1 VVILTPEAW
10 AALASVFILGAMSP
24 GPSLAV
30 VLRNTLAGGRSQG
43 VATGIGHGIGFGIY
57 AFLAALGIAT
67 ALSIH
72 NETEIILKWGGS
84 VILIWLGVTF
94 LRHASKGPQTGKM
107 GTDEGASDV
116 TGFVQGFLV
125 ALFNPKILAWM
136 LALYAPFI
144 EADVSIQTLM
154 GMGLL
159 GMTID
164 GTWYVTVA
172 TVLTRGEGIQ
182 KLRSKSHLIDG
193 AMGLLMFLFAG
204 LLISGKI

>member
-1 VVILTPEAW
+1 
-10 AALASVFILGAMSP
+10 
-24 GPSLAV
+24 
-30 VLRNTLAGGRSQG
+30 
-43 VATGIGHGIGFGIY
+43 
-57 AFLAALGIAT
+57 
-67 ALSIH
+67 
-72 NETEIILKWGGS
+72 
-84 VILIWLGVTF
+84 
-94 LRHASKGPQTGKM
+94 
-107 GTDEGASDV
+107 
-116 TGFVQGFLV
+116 
-125 ALFNPKILAWM
+125 M